1 MGVVAGAV
9 GVGRGA
15 RVGVA
20 EGATVGVA
28 VGNSA
33 TDVAVGAGAHVVNS
47 EMLRLTIK
55 SKDLMFLFPLLL
67 VFTLCRVFC
76 GKILFDASPNRIA
89 FHRCQV
95 TIFAVFEV
103 SQFQRPDGDP
113 HQPQHTHVQRF

>member
-76 GKILFDASPNRIA
+76 G
-89 FHRCQV
+89 
-95 TIFAVFEV
+95 
-103 SQFQRPDGDP
+103 
-113 HQPQHTHVQRF
+113 